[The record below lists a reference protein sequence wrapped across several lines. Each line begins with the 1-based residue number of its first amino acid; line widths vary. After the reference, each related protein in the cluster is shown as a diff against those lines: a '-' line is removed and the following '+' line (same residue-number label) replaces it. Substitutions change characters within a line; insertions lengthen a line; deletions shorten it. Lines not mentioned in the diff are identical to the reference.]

1 MLSETISQESKEIN
15 DKVDELVL
23 LLNEFI
29 EKHNVNVNLQPYML
43 EQNSIDKTGI
53 YKYIRIK
60 VKVETR

>member
-43 EQNSIDKTGI
+43 EQNSRDKTGI